1 MFIYILSIL
10 SLINMN
16 ASISFKTT
24 TLRVLYVEN
33 SILGQLEF
41 GTFFYICTIVY
52 VRIGPKYTYMYACGF
67 MSLTY
72 IDDTSC

>member
-24 TLRVLYVEN
+24 TLRVFYVEN

-41 GTFFYICTIVY
+41 GTFFYI
-52 VRIGPKYTYMYACGF
+52 PLYMLELVPNTHTC
-67 MSLTY
+67 MLVVLCPLL
-72 IDDTSC
+72 I